1 MEELQSLQSKQIKEK
16 KLDKAHEPSEKDVS
30 ALSPKIVQ
38 NWENDDE
45 GISQVVESEKDYE
58 IEMSTRIQSKDTIAQ
73 TQSDVLQRRIE
84 AENSKVCLFKIWESA
99 DDLRSYF
106 GRICKQSLV
115 FLSARGIPE
124 RFYI

>member
-1 MEELQSLQSKQIKEK
+1 MQSKQIKEK

-115 FLSARGIPE
+115 FFKKEFGWPGV
-124 RFYI
+124 

>member
-1 MEELQSLQSKQIKEK
+1 MQSKQIKEK

-84 AENSKVCLFKIWESA
+84 AENSRM
-99 DDLRSYF
+99 DDILI
-106 GRICKQSLV
+106 GRNYSEAPDD
-115 FLSARGIPE
+115 FTIPTHN
-124 RFYI
+124 YIGPAH